1 MTTSLAGQAK
11 YTIFGG
17 RDRDNDTVSTGRVN
31 LQEANSPTVP
41 TEEKHSSPSLQW
53 YYIAS

>member
-17 RDRDNDTVSTGRVN
+17 RDRDNDTVSTGRVI

-41 TEEKHSSPSLQW
+41 TEEKHSSLSLSNG
-53 YYIAS
+53 IT